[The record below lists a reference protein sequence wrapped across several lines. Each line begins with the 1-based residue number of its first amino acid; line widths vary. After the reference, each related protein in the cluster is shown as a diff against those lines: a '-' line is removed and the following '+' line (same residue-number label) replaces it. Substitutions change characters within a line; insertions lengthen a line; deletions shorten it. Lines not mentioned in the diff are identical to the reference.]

1 MPSRLQAPVLT
12 LDAAKMQEVDPRNIE
27 SLFGMWTVFNKC
39 SQNIKDG
46 SRLENLSWR
55 LWARETL
62 CCPPQ
67 PEKTI
72 VPAIDVP
79 AGRTSQV
86 PSLSNS
92 YESEDD
98 SSSDRENETT
108 PRSRRHTPPQDADD
122 SALSKSRG
130 KEVHL
135 SPTTLKKIVVHI
147 QEKSELG
154 PLSPTIEAS
163 IPPIP
168 ETIAVP
174 KDAEIDSKEMQ
185 NSTESCMSGTT
196 AVTGSTSTTQRSDH
210 RTSESS
216 VSSADLIPAD
226 GLIRT
231 GSVVHGFS
239 PVSTSFKGKS
249 TTALPVPSSR
259 LAVSPAKKTGMFQL
273 GASSEDDDSSFE
285 HRPSALKPPPARSS
299 LSHSL
304 TRRQISN
311 GSSKKQTSFRE
322 ILEQHKRDSDADDQ
336 ADEGAIASDSD
347 DSVFEEDEEEDWE
360 DTPSEDEKLVANAL
374 TTFRR
379 VESRPDLVSRPSML
393 SMQIEQRRRASSG
406 LQNEISHSQPALRR
420 SRVSTPNGP
429 SMPGSPSDH
438 DDEGGLMMRGA
449 PTQARP
455 IVITQPSSQSMA
467 HSPRTTRRNMLST
480 ELTESLRKHL
490 LWERQQKS
498 QAVNAFVRRNRNAQ
512 SMANLQTAALQPPQ
526 PDRSNNSWNQEFEN
540 PWEFN
545 NRGW

>member
-1 MPSRLQAPVLT
+1 MPSRLHAPVLT
-12 LDAAKMQEVDPRNIE
+12 LDAAKMHEVDPRNVE

-79 AGRTSQV
+79 AGRSSQV

-92 YESEDD
+92 FEESEQ
-98 SSSDRENETT
+98 SSSDREEV
-108 PRSRRHTPPQDADD
+108 HTPESSKRSPSYDDED

-130 KEVHL
+130 KELHL
-135 SPTTLKKIVVHI
+135 TPSTLKKIVVHI

-154 PLSPTIEAS
+154 PLSPSIEAS
-163 IPPIP
+163 IPQLPVLTEP
-168 ETIAVP
+168 
-174 KDAEIDSKEMQ
+174 SKEEEVNDKQMQ
-185 NSTESCMSGTT
+185 NSTESCNSQATVTT
-196 AVTGSTSTTQRSDH
+196 TSTDNTRTSEH
-210 RTSESS
+210 RTSDTS
-216 VSSADLIPAD
+216 VSSD
-226 GLIRT
+226 GLIRS

-239 PVSTSFKGKS
+239 PMSTSFKTKPLAG
-249 TTALPVPSSR
+249 LPVPSSK
-259 LAVSPAKKTGMFQL
+259 LAGSPAKKAGMFQL

-285 HRPSALKPPPARSS
+285 NRPSALKPPPARSS

-304 TRRQISN
+304 TRQQMSN
-311 GSSKKQTSFRE
+311 APAKKHTSFRE
-322 ILEQHKRDSDADDQ
+322 IVEQHKKDSDAE
-336 ADEGAIASDSD
+336 ADEGAIASDSED
-347 DSVFEEDEEEDWE
+347 DSVFEDEEEDWE
-360 DTPSEDEKLVANAL
+360 DTPSEDEKLALNAP

-393 SMQIEQRRRASSG
+393 SFQIEQRRRASSG

-420 SRVSTPNGP
+420 SRVSTPTGP
-429 SMPGSPSDH
+429 SMPGSPDDH
-438 DDEGGLMMRGA
+438 DDDGGLMMRGA
-449 PTQARP
+449 GTQPRP
-455 IVITQPSSQSMA
+455 IVMSQPSQQSMA

-480 ELTESLRKHL
+480 ELTESLRKNL

-498 QAVNAFVRRNRNAQ
+498 QTVNAFIKRNRNAQ
-512 SMANLQTAALQPPQ
+512 SMANLQTAALQPPLQ
-526 PDRSNNSWNQEFEN
+526 PEHKSNNSWGQEFEN

-545 NRGW
+545 TKGW